1 MIIKKS
7 KKESTRK
14 RHRRVRIKL
23 SGTKD
28 RPRLCIYKSNKHLYA
43 QLVDDISAHTLL
55 SCSTLEPG
63 LKKDLKATWSI
74 DAAKK
79 IGETVATK
87 AKDKGIKK
95 VLFDRGGNKYHGK
108 ILAFAEAARSGG
120 LEF

>member
-14 RHRRVRIKL
+14 RHRRIRIKL

-28 RPRLCIYKSNKHLYA
+28 RPRLSVYKSNKHLYA
-43 QLVDDISAHTLL
+43 QLVDDISAHTLI
-55 SCSTLEPG
+55 SCSTLEPD
-63 LKKDLKATWSI
+63 LKKTLKATWTI

-79 IGETVATK
+79 IGEVVATK
-87 AKDKGIKK
+87 AKEKGIKS

-108 ILAFAEAARSGG
+108 ILAFAQAARAGG
-120 LEF
+120 LKF

>member
-1 MIIKKS
+1 MIIKNS

-14 RHRRVRIKL
+14 RHRRIRIKL

-28 RPRLCIYKSNKHLYA
+28 RPRLCIHKSNKHLYA
-43 QLVDDISAHTLL
+43 QLVDDVSSHTLL
-55 SCSTLEPG
+55 SCSTLEPD

-79 IGETVATK
+79 IGEIVAGK
-87 AKDKGIKK
+87 AKEKGIKRI
-95 VLFDRGGNKYHGK
+95 VFDRGGNKYHGK
-108 ILAFAEAARSGG
+108 VLAFAEAIRVSG

>member
-14 RHRRVRIKL
+14 RHRRIRIKL

-28 RPRLCIYKSNKHLYA
+28 RPRLSVYKSNKHLYA
-43 QLVDDISAHTLL
+43 QLVDDISAHTLI
-55 SCSTLEPG
+55 SCSTLEPD
-63 LKKDLKATWSI
+63 LKKTLKATWTI

-79 IGETVATK
+79 IGEVVATK
-87 AKDKGIKK
+87 AKEKGIKS

-108 ILAFAEAARSGG
+108 ILAFAEAARAGG
-120 LEF
+120 LKF

>member
-14 RHRRVRIKL
+14 RHRRIRIKL

-28 RPRLCIYKSNKHLYA
+28 KPRLCIYKSNKHLYA
-43 QLVDDISAHTLL
+43 QLVDDISAHTLI
-55 SCSTLEPG
+55 SCSTLEPD
-63 LKKDLKATWSI
+63 LKKSLKATWTI

-79 IGETVATK
+79 IGEVVAIK
-87 AKDKGIKK
+87 AKEKGIKS

-108 ILAFAEAARSGG
+108 ILAFAEAARAGG
-120 LEF
+120 LKF

>member
-14 RHRRVRIKL
+14 RHRRIRIKL

-28 RPRLCIYKSNKHLYA
+28 RPRLSVYKSNKHLYA
-43 QLVDDISAHTLL
+43 QLVDDISAHTLI
-55 SCSTLEPG
+55 SCSTLEPD
-63 LKKDLKATWSI
+63 LKKTLKATWTI

-79 IGETVATK
+79 IGEVVATK
-87 AKDKGIKK
+87 AKEKGIKS

-108 ILAFAEAARSGG
+108 IMAFAQAARAGG
-120 LEF
+120 LKF